1 MNKKHLATMVFAA
14 GLLVAACGDDDD
26 DIDDNPVNTELDGG
40 SIPTDTM
47 PTDTMPTDSMMTTV
61 AP

>member
-1 MNKKHLATMVFAA
+1 MNKKQLATMVFAA

-26 DIDDNPVNTELDGG
+26 DMDNTPVDTVLDGG
-40 SIPTDTM
+40 STTETM
-47 PTDTMPTDSMMTTV
+47 PVDTMMTTV

>member
-26 DIDDNPVNTELDGG
+26 DMDNTPVDTVLDGG
-40 SIPTDTM
+40 STTTETM
-47 PTDTMPTDSMMTTV
+47 PVDTMMTTV